1 MTIGERSIEDELT
14 RMSDDRK
21 YRQRGY
27 QDSDRGS
34 RPARSDG
41 APRKPP
47 EPRDP
52 RIPRDPRVPNLP
64 GFREV
69 FRCARCGHLESP
81 SVASLSKCGKCGVDL
96 HACIHCV
103 SFDSGA
109 LFECT
114 QPVPARV
121 SPKDTGNACTL
132 FSPRLKVERETG
144 STPAATGASSAKK
157 ALDDLFKF

>member
-1 MTIGERSIEDELT
+1 LTIGERSIEDELT
-14 RMSDDRK
+14 RMSDRK
-21 YRQRGY
+21 YRQHGY
-27 QDSDRGS
+27 QDDDRGH

-52 RIPRDPRVPNLP
+52 RIPRDPRVPNMP

-81 SVASLSKCGKCGVDL
+81 SVASLSKCGKCGVEL
-96 HACIHCV
+96 HACIHCA

-109 LFECT
+109 RFECRET
-114 QPVPARV
+114 IPARV
-121 SPKDTGNACTL
+121 SPKDTANSCTL
-132 FSPRLKVERETG
+132 FSARMQVERETG
-144 STPAATGASSAKK
+144 STPAASGTSSAKK